1 MRPIR
6 IEFFRNERGE
16 ARVRPLP
23 HLEVLDHHRD
33 GVVRRNLDEAS
44 RVDCLHA
51 RGAHDRRGARSL
63 GAHIESDH
71 ESNTQAAAYA
81 QEIPPRDAV
90 PCNAIENV
98 HIRP

>member
-1 MRPIR
+1 MHPKHPVRVAVLVAALVGAVAVLGVAD
-6 IEFFRNERGE
+6 EF
-16 ARVRPLP
+16 
-23 HLEVLDHHRD
+23 
-33 GVVRRNLDEAS
+33 DEAG

-51 RGAHDRRGARSL
+51 RGVHDRRGARSL
-63 GAHIESDH
+63 GAQIESDH

-81 QEIPPRDAV
+81 QEIPSRDAV